1 MSALTRS
8 QPAPT
13 QAPGRAE
20 MPPRA
25 TKAGAAAGAGLAA
38 RGCPQLGQNCTSVF
52 ICVPQLWQN
61 MGRMIPSRGQNQKH
75 GQKRSA
81 GGSPPGMAENHQGRC
96 NPAIRTAIG
105 AITINHLGMAKNMHI
120 RRSTSTRQQTMTRLR
135 LITIN
140 LFAGTALLL
149 AQDPQT
155 GGWRRFNDPPAPQA
169 PQAAPVVQ
177 DQDPSQPVA
186 RADAYGQPQQPQQQT
201 QPQQTQQQPQLQQQR
216 NDRPPAAVPHYGL
229 PSAVTIRPGTFL
241 TVRVNQKLSSDHN
254 QQGDI
259 FNATLAQPIVVDGVV
274 VAQRGQPVMGRVAEA
289 AKRVSGSSRLGLQL
303 TGLTL
308 ADGTQANVQ
317 SQLINR
323 NGQIS
328 VGRDAGAS
336 EAVGSGGVLVTRG
349 HRTVVDPEAI
359 LTFRVDTPVNV
370 DLTRAPPAFRY
381 VGPDEYDRGV
391 QTTVARRPAATRP
404 YYSPYPYYYG
414 GYPGY
419 YPYAWGPSF
428 GIGIGIR
435 GGGWGRRW

>member
-1 MSALTRS
+1 
-8 QPAPT
+8 
-13 QAPGRAE
+13 
-20 MPPRA
+20 
-25 TKAGAAAGAGLAA
+25 
-38 RGCPQLGQNCTSVF
+38 
-52 ICVPQLWQN
+52 
-61 MGRMIPSRGQNQKH
+61 
-75 GQKRSA
+75 
-81 GGSPPGMAENHQGRC
+81 
-96 NPAIRTAIG
+96 
-105 AITINHLGMAKNMHI
+105 MAKNMHI
-120 RRSTSTRQQTMTRLR
+120 RRSTSKRQLMTRLR

-155 GGWRRFNDPPAPQA
+155 GGWRRFNDPPPAPAPQA
-169 PQAAPVVQ
+169 QPAAPAVQ

-186 RADAYGQPQQPQQQT
+186 RADSYGQSQQPQQQT
-201 QPQQTQQQPQLQQQR
+201 QPQQQPQLQQQR

-336 EAVGSGGVLVTRG
+336 EAVGSGGVMVTRG

-370 DLTRAPPAFRY
+370 DLTRAPQAFRY

-404 YYSPYPYYYG
+404 YYSPYPDYYGGYPYG

-419 YPYAWGPSF
+419 YGGYYGGYYPYAYGPSF
-428 GIGIGIR
+428 GIGFGIR

>member
-1 MSALTRS
+1 
-8 QPAPT
+8 
-13 QAPGRAE
+13 
-20 MPPRA
+20 
-25 TKAGAAAGAGLAA
+25 
-38 RGCPQLGQNCTSVF
+38 
-52 ICVPQLWQN
+52 
-61 MGRMIPSRGQNQKH
+61 
-75 GQKRSA
+75 
-81 GGSPPGMAENHQGRC
+81 
-96 NPAIRTAIG
+96 
-105 AITINHLGMAKNMHI
+105 MAKNMHI
-120 RRSTSTRQQTMTRLR
+120 RRLTSKRQLMTRLR

-155 GGWRRFNDPPAPQA
+155 GGWRRFNDPPPAPAPQA
-169 PQAAPVVQ
+169 QPAAPAVQ
-177 DQDPSQPVA
+177 DQDPSQPVV
-186 RADAYGQPQQPQQQT
+186 RADSYGQSQQPQQQT
-201 QPQQTQQQPQLQQQR
+201 QPQQQPQLQQQR

-370 DLTRAPPAFRY
+370 DLTRAPQAFRY

-391 QTTVARRPAATRP
+391 QTTVARRPAATRS
-404 YYSPYPYYYG
+404 YYSPYPDYYGGYPYG

-419 YPYAWGPSF
+419 YGGYYPYAYGPSF
-428 GIGIGIR
+428 GIGFGIR